1 MTQDL
6 KAIHPYLPKLAA
18 QLEEG
23 RVSRRE
29 FLRTSTLLGLSATAA
44 YALAGLPLS
53 RQIASPARAAEGGVV
68 KFSMRIPALENPH
81 TFSWVY
87 DSNCTRQVVDYLTR
101 TDAVNVTHPW
111 LLEKW
116 EATEDLK
123 TWNLY
128 LKKDIKWSNGETLVA
143 DHVVW
148 NMKRWLDPAVGSSV
162 LGLMKGYMMDDAG
175 KQIWEANAIEK
186 VSDYQI
192 RLNCRAA
199 QLAVPEHLFHYPAQI
214 LYPPENGKFTKDS
227 VGTGAFKMVEYEVGK
242 KVALN
247 RRDGYWGQRPA
258 LDGVEF
264 IDHGDDP
271 AAALQALASKQVHG
285 LYEGST
291 TQYAALEKMTHV
303 EVVTVNTAQTGV
315 ARMQPAHK
323 PWDDAR
329 VRKAMKLALDTQKL
343 LQIAHLG
350 LGLPAEH
357 HHVAPVHPEYAKL
370 PFMKQDIPAAKKLL
384 ADAGYPNGIDAEIV
398 CKKDPEWEYIA
409 VQAMVNMWK
418 DAGARIKIN
427 VLPSAQYWDIWNAPT
442 NPFAFTAWTHRPLG
456 VMVLGLAYRSGVPW
470 NESFWSNKTFDDT
483 LTKAEGILDVDERR
497 KVMVDLEKLMQEE
510 GPIAQ
515 PLWRALFTAVDKR
528 VVGFKLHPTNYYFCE
543 EWSLKSA

>member
-1 MTQDL
+1 
-6 KAIHPYLPKLAA
+6 
-18 QLEEG
+18 
-23 RVSRRE
+23 
-29 FLRTSTLLGLSATAA
+29 
-44 YALAGLPLS
+44 
-53 RQIASPARAAEGGVV
+53 
-68 KFSMRIPALENPH
+68 
-81 TFSWVY
+81 
-87 DSNCTRQVVDYLTR
+87 
-101 TDAVNVTHPW
+101 
-111 LLEKW
+111 
-116 EATEDLK
+116 
-123 TWNLY
+123 
-128 LKKDIKWSNGETLVA
+128 
-143 DHVVW
+143 
-148 NMKRWLDPAVGSSV
+148 
-162 LGLMKGYMMDDAG
+162 
-175 KQIWEANAIEK
+175 
-186 VSDYQI
+186 
-192 RLNCRAA
+192 
-199 QLAVPEHLFHYPAQI
+199 
-214 LYPPENGKFTKDS
+214 
-227 VGTGAFKMVEYEVGK
+227 
-242 KVALN
+242 
-247 RRDGYWGQRPA
+247 
-258 LDGVEF
+258 
-264 IDHGDDP
+264 
-271 AAALQALASKQVHG
+271 
-285 LYEGST
+285 
-291 TQYAALEKMTHV
+291 
-303 EVVTVNTAQTGV
+303 
-315 ARMQPAHK
+315 
-323 PWDDAR
+323 
-329 VRKAMKLALDTQKL
+329 MKLALDTQKL